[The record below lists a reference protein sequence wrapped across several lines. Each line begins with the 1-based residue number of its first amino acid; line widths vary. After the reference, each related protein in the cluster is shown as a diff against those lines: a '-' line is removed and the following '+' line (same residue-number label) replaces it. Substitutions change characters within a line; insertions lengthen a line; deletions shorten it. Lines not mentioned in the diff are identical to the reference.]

1 MSYIRVH
8 GANQNNLKN
17 INVDIPKHKL
27 TVFTGRSGSGKS
39 SLVFSTLAAESERL
53 LNETYSSYIQNQ
65 LTQYEKPDVDQIEH
79 LPVAMVINQKRLG
92 GNSRSTVGTIS
103 DIYASVRLLWSR
115 IGEPFVGYSSVFSFN
130 NPSGMCPTCQGL
142 GYVEDID
149 LNELLDYD
157 KSLNEDAIKF
167 PSFRPDSWR
176 GKRYLYSGLFD
187 NDKKLKDYTKE
198 EMDTFLYTK
207 PKKLK
212 NPPDNWPKTAKFEG
226 LIHRFRRSFLLNDNF
241 EKKRFLEDVNRVV
254 TTHKCPTC
262 DGKRLNKKILSC
274 KINNLSIAD
283 FTALPIDEAITF
295 LENIQDKKA
304 NYIIKPL
311 REQLQALSYVGL
323 NYLTLDRQTP
333 SLSGGESQRIKLIRH
348 LNSPLTDLVYI
359 IDEPSVGLH
368 PEDIEKINDIM
379 KSIRDKGNTVLVVEH
394 DPDVIRIA
402 DHVIDIGP
410 EAGKHG
416 GEITFTGTYQELL
429 DTHTATGKALN
440 RSHHIKKNI
449 RQPENFIH
457 LKNINNNNLKNVS
470 IDIPKNILSVL
481 TGVAGS
487 GKSSLLKAGLYNR
500 SDTTFIDQKPVH
512 ASNRSNL
519 LTYMD
524 LFDEVREFYS
534 NETGLK
540 KSMFSY
546 NSEGACPECNGKGV
560 IKTEL
565 AFMPDFS
572 QICEVC
578 KGTRYRPEVLAAKVN
593 GYSIAD
599 VLALTVEEGI
609 DMFSHNH
616 KIYSRLN
623 HLQAT
628 GLHYMTLGQSL
639 DTLSGGEIQ
648 RVKLSRYLDQSATDE
663 IFVFDEPTTGLHE
676 DDIPTL
682 LSCFEQLIE
691 QGNTVIIIEHNLT
704 MMTHADWI
712 IDVGPGA
719 GMNGGHILYSGPSQ
733 GILDVDDSFTAK
745 HLKRYID

>member
-274 KINNLSIAD
+274 KINNLSITD

-487 GKSSLLKAGLYNR
+487 GKSSLLKVGLYNR

-719 GMNGGHILYSGPSQ
+719 GMNGGHILYSGPPQ

>member
-262 DGKRLNKKILSC
+262 DGKRLNKKVLSC
-274 KINNLSIAD
+274 KINNLSITD

-500 SDTTFIDQKPVH
+500 SDTTFINQKPVH

-719 GMNGGHILYSGPSQ
+719 GMNGGHILYSGPPQ

>member
-130 NPSGMCPTCQGL
+130 NPSGMCSTCQGL

-274 KINNLSIAD
+274 KINDLSITD
-283 FTALPIDEAITF
+283 FTALPIDEAIAF
-295 LENIQDKKA
+295 LENIQDEKA

-311 REQLQALSYVGL
+311 REQLEALSYVGL

-449 RQPENFIH
+449 RQPENFLH

-719 GMNGGHILYSGPSQ
+719 GMNGGHILYSGPPQ